1 MCLSVEKRGSDGT
14 KHALTNTCADQHYY
28 SYREM
33 GHPRNSAPERNDII
47 ITASII
53 INISVIIISSSS
65 SMTKC
70 NSIICIIISSSI
82 DLRMLSLL
90 VSYPRSSA
98 RMG

>member
-1 MCLSVEKRGSDGT
+1 
-14 KHALTNTCADQHYY
+14 
-28 SYREM
+28 M

-53 INISVIIISSSS
+53 INISVIIIIISSSSSS

-98 RMG
+98 RMGWKNTHSNDSSVRLLMILLD

>member
-1 MCLSVEKRGSDGT
+1 
-14 KHALTNTCADQHYY
+14 
-28 SYREM
+28 M

-98 RMG
+98 RMGWKNTHSNDSSVRLLMILLD